1 MNHKEKS
8 VHDIMKFG
16 LMHNILYTL
25 LNIIPSCVG
34 DGIDSNQYKILNNGE
49 VIHRK
54 MVIYLTTRQNIYCS
68 AR

>member
-25 LNIIPSCVG
+25 LNVIPSCVG
-34 DGIDSNQYKILNNGE
+34 NAIESNHYKILNDGD
-49 VIHRK
+49 VMDGK
-54 MVIYLTTRQNIYCS
+54 VVIYLTTRQNIHS
-68 AR
+68 RP